1 MIYAYKVY
9 ETVLDLCRK
18 DLRGRSL
25 SVEEYNNV
33 AKVVNQII
41 FNKYYADFE
50 STEENTEA
58 MSAFKVTNEAIAIG
72 AGGIGVLPVRYYHVV
87 GMPRYVDSGGVTRY
101 LDLVSSLEH
110 AKREQD
116 YLTKAT
122 LTHPTYRLGIASAT
136 ADMTMYV
143 TPTTGITTV
152 YMDYLRTPDTPFLDY
167 FISDSTA
174 NYTWMNAGATV
185 AVPSGSTA
193 RNGTTGL
200 ANVVSTTVNW
210 EWSDDDLPMVTS
222 LFLKQLGVQ
231 LPSAELYQGGSLQED
246 KLDIQ

>member
-1 MIYAYKVY
+1 MIYAYQVY

-18 DLRGRSL
+18 DLRGRGL
-25 SVEEYNNV
+25 SVEEYNNT
-33 AKVVNQII
+33 AKVVNQIV
-41 FNKYYADFE
+41 FNKYYGEFE
-50 STEENTEA
+50 STEENSEA

-72 AGGIGVLPVRYYHVV
+72 LGGIGALPTRYYHVV
-87 GMPRYVDSGGVTRY
+87 GMPRYVDTGGVTRF

-122 LTHPTYRLGIASAT
+122 LTHPTYRLGIATTTS
-136 ADMTMYV
+136 DMTMYV
-143 TPTTGITTV
+143 TPTTGIATV
-152 YMDYLRTPDTPFLDY
+152 YMDYLRTPDVPFLDY
-167 FISDSTA
+167 YLNDTTA
-174 NYTWMNAGATV
+174 NYTWMDAGDTV

-200 ANVVSTTVNW
+200 ANVASATVDW
-210 EWSDDDLPMVTS
+210 EWDEDDLPMIVT
-222 LFLKQLGVQ
+222 LFLKQLGIS